1 METNLTHTEE
11 RLLDLF
17 EKGLYH
23 ELTSEE
29 QQFVLKNISVE
40 SFNLE
45 HKLRF
50 ESKHLYQEATPKPLL
65 LPKKNGHIIRLIS
78 VSISSAAAAALL
90 TYYIVSQQFD
100 TMKIIQKPVYVMA
113 DTVFV
118 PKVDTIIKYLN
129 GKTIQIEESS
139 FKPSFTE
146 RRDFFVSQEELPPI
160 LFLDEHRKAVSLYQ
174 DRKDW
179 PLTNIDKSDVLNTQ
193 R

>member
-1 METNLTHTEE
+1 MKTNLTKTEE

-17 EKGLYH
+17 EKGFYH
-23 ELTSEE
+23 QLSMEE

-40 SFNLE
+40 TFDLE
-45 HKLRF
+45 HKLRS
-50 ESKHLYQEATPKPLL
+50 ESRYLYQESTPKPLL
-65 LPKKNGHIIRLIS
+65 LPRKNGHIIRLIS

-100 TMKIIQKPVYVMA
+100 TMKIIQKPVYLMA

-118 PKVDTIIKYLN
+118 PKVDTIIKFLN
-129 GKTIQIEESS
+129 GKTIQAEESS
-139 FKPSFTE
+139 FNSSFTE
-146 RRDFFVSQEELPPI
+146 RRELFVSQEELPPI
-160 LFLDEHRKAVSLYQ
+160 LFLDEHHKAVSLYQ

-179 PLTNIDKSDVLNTQ
+179 TLINVDKSDVFNTQ